1 MDDLD
6 DVTLGHL
13 RQFLHVAS
21 SHAPSPTSG
30 NALRDLERRLGASLF
45 RTGPGGTFLTGD
57 GAMFRENAERVLT
70 ELAEAAER
78 ARADQPTVRVGVC
91 SGVVQELLTRVEKM
105 LCEHGQ
111 PWPVSFRPVSSC
123 NQKSEL
129 SRGTIDLGLL
139 RLPIFDRGLTTA
151 VVADEELGVVLG
163 AQHPLAGAPSLRW
176 ADMRDQRLL
185 WFDARRAPAYASG
198 LLTELEADGW
208 HPRCHVPDG
217 DRYPA
222 FVHDLVSN
230 DDLVALRPA
239 SAVADDTR
247 LVWIP
252 VAEPG
257 FPHERLALVTLPEGP
272 HAGLVRALL

>member
-6 DVTLGHL
+6 DVTLGQL
-13 RQFLHVAS
+13 RHFLLVAGGGS
-21 SHAPSPTSG
+21 AAPDGSV
-30 NALRDLERRLGASLF
+30 RDLERRVGAALF
-45 RTGPGGTFLTGD
+45 RHEAGGAVLTGD
-57 GAMFRENAERVLT
+57 GATFRESAERVLA

-78 ARADQPTVRVGVC
+78 ARADRPTVRVGVC
-91 SGVVQELLTRVEKM
+91 SGVPQELLTRVEKL

-111 PWPVSFRPVSSC
+111 PSPVSFRPVSSC

-139 RLPIFDRGLTTA
+139 RLPTFDRGLATA

-163 AQHPLAGAPSLRW
+163 AQHPLAGASSLRW

-222 FVHDLVSN
+222 FVLDLVSN

-239 SAVADDTR
+239 SAVANDDR

-252 VAEPG
+252 VAEPD
-257 FPHERLALVTLPEGP
+257 FPHERLALVGLPEGP
-272 HAGLVRALL
+272 HADLVQALR